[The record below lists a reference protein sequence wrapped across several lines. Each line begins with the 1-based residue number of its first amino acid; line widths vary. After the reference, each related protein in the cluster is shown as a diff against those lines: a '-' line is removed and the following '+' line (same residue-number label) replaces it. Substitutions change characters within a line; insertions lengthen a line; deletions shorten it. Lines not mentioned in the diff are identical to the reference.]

1 LMAENIQEL
10 VIEDEIFEEARNNFN
25 RVLQRLFRNMIDS
38 GSSDGS
44 ITLKIDVGLKREYIP
59 NYDPDVEGESREIQ
73 KPNFDHKVS
82 STVTVKDE
90 LKGNKNPEME
100 LIWDE
105 DLQMYVLAYISN
117 TSQRSIFDKDQPWN
131 QDEAGQDVIENDPEK
146 TWMNVP
152 LLPGEAADEGALPGV
167 VADEGA
173 LLGDT
178 SNSEDVV
185 IDEEY
190 REIGNKSNVAGI
202 DMEEDADDN
211 GYDDYSY
218 EEPDD
223 PDSDDELRE

>member
-1 LMAENIQEL
+1 
-10 VIEDEIFEEARNNFN
+10 
-25 RVLQRLFRNMIDS
+25 
-38 GSSDGS
+38 
-44 ITLKIDVGLKREYIP
+44 
-59 NYDPDVEGESREIQ
+59 
-73 KPNFDHKVS
+73 
-82 STVTVKDE
+82 
-90 LKGNKNPEME
+90 
-100 LIWDE
+100 
-105 DLQMYVLAYISN
+105 
-117 TSQRSIFDKDQPWN
+117 
-131 QDEAGQDVIENDPEK
+131 
-146 TWMNVP
+146 MNVP